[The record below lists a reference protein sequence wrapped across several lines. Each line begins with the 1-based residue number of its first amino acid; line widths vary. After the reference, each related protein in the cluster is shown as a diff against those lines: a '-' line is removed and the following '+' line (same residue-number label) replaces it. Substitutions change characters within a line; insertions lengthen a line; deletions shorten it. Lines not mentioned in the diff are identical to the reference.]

1 MITDAEIKRNVEE
14 QLSWEPGL
22 DAGEIGV
29 AVKDGVVTLAGF
41 AKSYAEYYAAE
52 RAAKKVKGVRG
63 VANDVQVRLPDA
75 DRRPDPDLA
84 HDAVE
89 ALKREL
95 PAACEQIKVV
105 VEDGYLKLLGEVEWK
120 YLKDVAERAV
130 RNVKGVRAVANL
142 IMVRPKVQPLEL
154 KQKIEAAF
162 VRNAQLEAHRV
173 QVEADGNVVTL
184 RGHVHSWAERQEAER
199 QAWKAPGVA
208 EVRNFLTVD
217 PWPGAAQAA

>member
-1 MITDAEIKRNVEE
+1 MITDAEIKKNVEE

-41 AKSYAEYYAAE
+41 AKSYAEFYAAE
-52 RAAKKVKGVRG
+52 RAAKKVKGVRA

-75 DRRPDPDLA
+75 DRRPDPDIA
-84 HDAVE
+84 REAAE
-89 ALKREL
+89 ALKRQM
-95 PAACEQIKVV
+95 PAACEQIQVI
-105 VEDGYLKLLGEVEWK
+105 VEDGYVKLLGDVEWK

-130 RNVKGVRAVANL
+130 RGIKGVRAVSNIIA
-142 IMVRPKVQPLEL
+142 VRPKVQPVEL

-173 QVEADGNVVTL
+173 QVETDGNVVTL
-184 RGHVHSWAERQEAER
+184 KGHVHAWAERQEAER
-199 QAWKAPGVA
+199 QAWAAPGVA